1 MESEDIARAKGA
13 LEEGQFRVVVFEADG
28 RTTVRDFASCKLATQ
43 YADDVASEGEPASA
57 TVFDA
62 HFRCVRG
69 GRHFGA
75 SK

>member
-1 MESEDIARAKGA
+1 MVIEDIARAKGV

-28 RTTVRDFASCKLATQ
+28 RTTVRDFVSRELATQ

-62 HFRCVRG
+62 HFRCVRRG
-69 GRHFGA
+69 KHFGA